1 MNKTALLIID
11 LQNDYFEGGKN
22 PLHGSF
28 EASLNA
34 RKVLEKFR
42 EKKQQIVHVQHI
54 STRPGSTFFLPE
66 TDGCNIHT
74 NVQPLTNEKVIV
86 KHYPNSFR
94 ETDLH
99 AYFQSL
105 GINHLVICGMMTHMC
120 VDTTVRASR
129 DLGYEITLLGDACA
143 TKDLQFE
150 KIVKAEDVHQ
160 SFLAALN
167 SVFAKVETTSD
178 YLKKN

>member
-11 LQNDYFEGGKN
+11 IQNDYFEGGKN
-22 PLHGSF
+22 ELQGSF
-28 EASLNA
+28 GASLNA
-34 RKVLEKFR
+34 RNVLEKFR
-42 EKKQQIVHVQHI
+42 EKKSQIIHVQHI
-54 STRPGSTFFLPE
+54 STKPGSTFFLPE
-66 TDGCNIHT
+66 TEGCKIQV
-74 NVQPLTNEKVIV
+74 NVQPLENEKVIV

-94 ETDLH
+94 ETDLNI
-99 AYFQSL
+99 YLQSL
-105 GINHLVICGMMTHMC
+105 GINHLVVCGMMTHMC
-120 VDTTVRASR
+120 VDTTVRAAR

-150 KIVKAEDVHQ
+150 KVVKAEDVHQ

-167 SVFAKVETTSD
+167 GVFAKVENTSD